1 MAVEGAALPPDEQL
15 EVAGE
20 PEYAPAAALPVLPG
34 RRLASIDALRG
45 FDMFWLMQE
54 ETGLVLA
61 LAAALHLPF
70 QALLAKELDHTPWV
84 GITFWDLIAPLFLF
98 IVGLSLPFAIQSRL
112 RRGESRKTILL
123 HILRRTALLIVLGL
137 VFNGILQLNFSDF
150 RYTGVLQRI
159 ALSYVFAA
167 IITLMTKLRG
177 QIAWTVALLVGYWA
191 IMALIPVPGFGR
203 NVLTEQGNLEGYI
216 DRLFLPG
223 KFCCYVFGDNEGYLS
238 TIPSVATVMLGVLCA
253 HILQAKRSER
263 FKVLALVGG
272 GFASLALGWVW
283 GMAFPIITRLWT
295 SSYTHL
301 QQWLVHAVLRAF
313 LLDHRCEG
321 LHQMGFLAKG
331 DRAQCSDDLSGTG
344 VIRLQAHREYICRGP
359 GAPFRR
365 LWGIGYGRRR
375 RGVEVGFPLF
385 PLPAKDIP

>member
-1 MAVEGAALPPDEQL
+1 MAIEGAALLPGKETDAP
-15 EVAGE
+15 GE
-20 PEYAPAAALPVLPG
+20 PEYAPVAALPVLPG

-54 ETGLVLA
+54 ESGLVLA

-70 QALLAKELDHTPWV
+70 QAVLAKQLDHTPWV

-112 RRGESRKTILL
+112 RRGESRKTILY

-223 KFCCYVFGDNEGYLS
+223 KFCCYVFVVPENVAAEFARQKQTVDIPLEIALLGKHVAAEAGNRDERHDGPIPHQQGHRPCNLAAQLGHQRDDGGKNVREGNALQH
-238 TIPSVATVMLGVLCA
+238 AGVTEVREVE
-253 HILQAKRSER
+253 LQDPVEDQAQNDQQRGAAQDVVEDGLAALTAAQTALNSER
-263 FKVLALVGG
+263 Q
-272 GFASLALGWVW
+272 
-283 GMAFPIITRLWT
+283 T
-295 SSYTHL
+295 
-301 QQWLVHAVLRAF
+301 
-313 LLDHRCEG
+313 
-321 LHQMGFLAKG
+321 
-331 DRAQCSDDLSGTG
+331 
-344 VIRLQAHREYICRGP
+344 
-359 GAPFRR
+359 
-365 LWGIGYGRRR
+365 
-375 RGVEVGFPLF
+375 
-385 PLPAKDIP
+385 